1 MQINDIESAVRKILA
16 EELDNASSSS
26 ANAAATTDDGH
37 RGIFTN
43 VNDAIAA
50 AKAAQEVY
58 RDKPI
63 AVRQQVIDAI
73 KEGFRPYIEKMA
85 KDIKEETGMGT
96 VEAKIAKLNNALYNT
111 PGPEILEPVVENG
124 DGGMVM
130 YEQLPYGVIGAV
142 GPSTNPSETVIANA
156 IMMLAG
162 GNTLYFGAHPGAKNI
177 TRWTIEKMN
186 DFIADA
192 TGLHNLV
199 VSIETP
205 TIESV
210 QQMMKHPDIAM
221 LAVTGGPAVVL
232 QAMTSG
238 KKAVGAGPGNPPAMV
253 DATADID
260 LAAHNI
266 IKSASFDNDILCT
279 AEKEVVA
286 ESSIKDELIRKM
298 QDEGAFV
305 VNREQADKLADMCI
319 QENGTPDRKF
329 VGKDATYILDQ
340 ANIPYTGHPVEIICE
355 LPKEHP
361 LVMTE
366 MLMPIL
372 PVVSCPTFDD
382 VLKTAVEVE
391 KGNHHTAT
399 IHSNNLKHINN
410 AAHRMQ
416 CSIFVV
422 NGPSY
427 VGTGVADNGAHS
439 GASALTIATPTGE
452 GTCTARTFTRRV
464 RLNSPQGFSVRNWY

>member
-1 MQINDIESAVRKILA
+1 MNEEQISKIVENVIKNNASKNLFDRHKMEKVIDAAVARANELGVGVTIAIMKADQVLQMSYHMPNANLVSCTLAPKKAWSALAMKEPTKDISKDIQPGAGLYQMETMLDGKLASFAGGIPLKINDEIIGAIGVSGGLVEEDQSICEAAVDMQINDIESAVRKILA

-26 ANAAATTDDGH
+26 ANVAATTDNGH

-50 AKAAQEVY
+50 AKAAQEIY

-130 YEQLPYGVIGAV
+130 YERLPYGVIGAV

-162 GNTLYFGAHPGAKNI
+162 GNTLYFGAHPGAKNV

-221 LAVTGGPAVVL
+221 LAVTGGPAVVH

-266 IKSASFDNDILCT
+266 ITSASFDNDILCT

-286 ESSIKDELIRKM
+286 ASSIKDELIRKM

-305 VNREQADKLADMCI
+305 VNREQK
-319 QENGTPDRKF
+319 
-329 VGKDATYILDQ
+329 
-340 ANIPYTGHPVEIICE
+340 
-355 LPKEHP
+355 
-361 LVMTE
+361 
-366 MLMPIL
+366 PI
-372 PVVSCPTFDD
+372 
-382 VLKTAVEVE
+382 
-391 KGNHHTAT
+391 N
-399 IHSNNLKHINN
+399 
-410 AAHRMQ
+410 
-416 CSIFVV
+416 
-422 NGPSY
+422 
-427 VGTGVADNGAHS
+427 
-439 GASALTIATPTGE
+439 
-452 GTCTARTFTRRV
+452 
-464 RLNSPQGFSVRNWY
+464 